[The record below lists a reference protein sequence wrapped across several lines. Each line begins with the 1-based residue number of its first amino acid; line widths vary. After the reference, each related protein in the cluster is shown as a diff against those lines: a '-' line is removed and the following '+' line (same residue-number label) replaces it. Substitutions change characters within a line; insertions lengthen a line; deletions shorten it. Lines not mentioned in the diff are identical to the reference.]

1 MRMLRF
7 LLGLVVAL
15 TIHSLLNKF
24 FPNALAFVDVYL
36 VLVVYYATG
45 GNLIGTIIAAIL
57 AGFVQDAFSNA
68 IFGLHAFAL
77 TFVGYLVGVLSS
89 KIDLRNPLWFGLT
102 VAGSIIL
109 NELVV
114 YALVNILLSE
124 RIELFGQA
132 LLLKTVITSLLGVL
146 AWQAVQMILRPAPLR
161 AARRA

>member
-7 LLGLVVAL
+7 LIGLILAL
-15 TIHSLLNKF
+15 TIHSFLNKF

-36 VLVVYYATG
+36 ILVIYYATG
-45 GNLIGTIIAAIL
+45 GNLIGTIVAAVL

-77 TFVGYLVGVLSS
+77 TFCGYLVGVLSS
-89 KIDLRNPLWFGLT
+89 KIDLRNPLWFGLA
-102 VAGSIIL
+102 VAGSIVV
-109 NELVV
+109 NELVI

-132 LLLKTVITSLLGVL
+132 LLLKTIITSLIGVL
-146 AWQAVQMILRPAPLR
+146 AWQLIQLIVHPGPLR
-161 AARRA
+161 TRKA

>member
-7 LLGLVVAL
+7 LIGLILAL
-15 TIHSLLNKF
+15 TIHSFLNKF

-36 VLVVYYATG
+36 ILVIYYATG
-45 GNLIGTIIAAIL
+45 GNLIGTIVAAVL

-77 TFVGYLVGVLSS
+77 TFCGYLVGVLSS
-89 KIDLRNPLWFGLT
+89 KIDLRNPLWFGLA
-102 VAGSIIL
+102 VAGSIVV
-109 NELVV
+109 NELVI

-132 LLLKTVITSLLGVL
+132 LLLKTVITSLIGVL
-146 AWQAVQMILRPAPLR
+146 AWQLIQLIVHPGPLR
-161 AARRA
+161 TRKA